1 MIITQ
6 ADMQIDTA
14 RKEGRVDVG
23 RERYGVRVGGGGG
36 GWFREDRSAEFGR

>member
-14 RKEGRVDVG
+14 RKEGWMLG
-23 RERYGVRVGGGGG
+23 ERDTVCVGGGG